1 MKVWGIY
8 LLLLGFVCGN
18 LLFEEELSLKP
29 IFASQI
35 LSHTGGKMHHYG
47 DYGVSKRLTFIG
59 DPMQGDASISF
70 SDVRLSDTGTY
81 QCKVKKAPGVDMR
94 KVTLVVMGEEEFCT
108 GFTRLFSHPSHSS
121 SELLLSFVRNVDA
134 LHTSDGSPLAHHY
147 SSHHELKAL
156 MCLFI
161 LSSLVPPSV
170 PKCWVESGEEKGG
183 PVSLRCKSYLGSTP
197 LSYTWKR
204 ESGGVI
210 PPTATQG
217 EDAAYIKEAF
227 LYCRHDTVLVE

>member
-1 MKVWGIY
+1 
-8 LLLLGFVCGN
+8 
-18 LLFEEELSLKP
+18 
-29 IFASQI
+29 
-35 LSHTGGKMHHYG
+35 MHHYG

-183 PVSLRCKSYLGSTP
+183 PVSLRCKSYLGS
-197 LSYTWKR
+197 
-204 ESGGVI
+204 
-210 PPTATQG
+210 
-217 EDAAYIKEAF
+217 IK
-227 LYCRHDTVLVE
+227 LIQSSLILCQKSIVCRRSI